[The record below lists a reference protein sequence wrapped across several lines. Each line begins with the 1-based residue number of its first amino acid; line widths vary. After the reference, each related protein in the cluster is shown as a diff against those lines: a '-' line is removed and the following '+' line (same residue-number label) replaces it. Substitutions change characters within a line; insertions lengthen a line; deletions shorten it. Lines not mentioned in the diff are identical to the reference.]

1 MIDKVKV
8 PKTTNRYGTRYGAR
22 NRNKVAL
29 VESQYKQMQKC
40 PHRRKV
46 AVVRL
51 MSGVYECEKC
61 HIKMTGRAYTVENS
75 SKLVEE
81 TKEE

>member
-29 VESQYKQMQKC
+29 VESQYKQDQKC
-40 PHRRKV
+40 PHCKKMS
-46 AVVRL
+46 VVRL
-51 MSGVYECEKC
+51 MAGVYECTKC
-61 HIKMTGRAYTVENS
+61 KVKMTGRAYTVENS

-81 TKEE
+81 VKEE